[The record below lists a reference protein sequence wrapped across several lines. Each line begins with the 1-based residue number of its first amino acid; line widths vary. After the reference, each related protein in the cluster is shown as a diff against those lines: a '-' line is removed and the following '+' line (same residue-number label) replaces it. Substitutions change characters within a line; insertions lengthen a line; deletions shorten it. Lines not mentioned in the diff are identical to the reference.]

1 MRLSCAFRCSSTCS
15 LVFAVF
21 CFALCC
27 LEFHSVAFAAD
38 ADWKIVQVPAAWKS
52 APSGRDVRLWYR
64 AAVQIPVE
72 WKGRELSLAIEAV
85 DDAREFYFAGEKIGS
100 LGSFPPNF
108 LSGLGQTQRF
118 KIPAEK
124 VQPGELQLIAV
135 RVCVVDGRS
144 GFNVAAPVLF
154 GGDQAIRLSGDW
166 QSRAGD
172 DVAWATADRDSLSQ
186 LPRFAKLDATAVV
199 ERELKKLQGEE
210 GPLTAEQ
217 SLAKIKVPDDLQI
230 NLAVGEPEVRQPLS
244 VKWDGRGRMWVVQ
257 YLQYP
262 HPAGLTAISRDKF
275 LRTVYDKVPPAPPNH
290 FRGED
295 KITIHEDTDGDGRYD
310 KHKTFLDGLSV
321 CSSFAFGKGGVWVL
335 NPPYLLFYPD
345 KDGDDVPDGDPVV
358 HLEGFGI
365 EDSHSVA
372 NNLRWG
378 PDGWLY
384 GAQGSTVTGA
394 VKRPGEKKAIHSQ
407 GQLIWRYHPP
417 TKKYE
422 IFAEGGGNAFGVEFD
437 DQGRVFSGHNGGN
450 TRGFHYVQGGYYQKG
465 FGKHGE
471 LSNPF
476 AFGYFEAMAH
486 AKVPRFTHAFVIY
499 GGGSLPEK
507 YNNLLM
513 GVAPL
518 QSHVTLSEVRR
529 DRSSYKT
536 NDVGHLFT
544 SDDPWVR
551 PVDIQTGPDGAVYV
565 LDMYE
570 QRIDHASHY
579 QGRVHKESGRI
590 WRISA
595 KNESVRL
602 PPALTKLSNQELLG
616 ILSHSNRWYRQTA
629 QQILANLELG
639 DELKRKISIALQAS
653 KGQEALEL
661 LWSSHSAGGLTDR
674 AIENGLTHAEPGVRE
689 WTVRLC
695 CDDGEVSSTVARQ
708 LAELAK
714 SEANAQVLS
723 QLASS
728 CRRLPT
734 EQALPIVAALATHQ
748 EERTDIHL
756 PLLIWWA
763 IEAKADSNRDAV
775 IAWFANPN
783 VRDQALVRDHLLER
797 IARRYAASGQR
808 KDLLTCAQLLKT
820 APSKEHSAKLM
831 AGIEAAFQGRS
842 MNALPPEL
850 VSAMAA
856 AGSASPTLRLRQGDA
871 AAVAEALKEIGNEA
885 GDAAKR
891 QHLIA
896 IFGTIQQ
903 PSCVPVLLK
912 VFKDSRNDA
921 LRSVALGSLQSY
933 ANPEIGREVVAAY
946 KESPEEVRSVAQSL
960 LASRG
965 AWAKLLVDAV
975 DAGQIEPNSI
985 HESTVRRLMLSDSA
999 AIRESCKKHWGELA
1013 GASNEALRGEVEKLL
1028 QVVAQSGGNPY
1039 AGKKLYAQSC
1049 GKCHKLF
1056 ADGGAIG
1063 PDLTSYKRDDLRG
1076 ILMNVVNP
1084 SAEIREGF
1092 ENYLVQTADGRSLSG
1107 FIAESDAQV
1116 VVLRGVDGQNL
1127 SLPRD
1132 EIEDMRVVPVS
1143 LMPTGLLKQFDDQ
1156 QVRDLVAYLRSTQPL
1171 P

>member
-1 MRLSCAFRCSSTCS
+1 MRSSRVIDLLSAC
-15 LVFAVF
+15 LVASFVLAT
-21 CFALCC
+21 ADLQ
-27 LEFHSVAFAAD
+27 AAD
-38 ADWKIVQVPAAWKS
+38 ADWKTVAVPAAWKS
-52 APSGRDVRLWYR
+52 SPSGHDVRLWYR
-64 AAVQIPVE
+64 AAVMIPAE
-72 WKGRELSLAIEAV
+72 WKGRDVSLAIEAV
-85 DDAREFYFAGEKIGS
+85 DDAREFYFAGQKVGA
-100 LGSFPPNF
+100 LGKFPPQF
-108 LSGLGQTQRF
+108 LSGIGQTERF
-118 KIPAEK
+118 KIPSELIK
-124 VQPGELQLIAV
+124 PGELHLIAI

-154 GGDQAIRLSGDW
+154 GGEQAIRLSGDW
-166 QSRAGD
+166 QVRTGD
-172 DVAWATADRDSLSQ
+172 DVTWANADRESL
-186 LPRFAKLDATAVV
+186 AKIPSFSKLESAAVI
-199 ERELKKLQGEE
+199 EKELKKLQGEE
-210 GPLTAEQ
+210 GPFTSQQ

-244 VKWDGRGRMWVVQ
+244 VKWDARGRMWVVQ

-275 LRTVYDKVPPAPPNH
+275 LRTVYDKVPPAPPHH

-310 KHKTFLDGLSV
+310 KHKTFVDGLSV
-321 CSSFAFGKGGVWVL
+321 CSSFAFGDGGVWVL

-345 KDGDDVPDGDPVV
+345 KDGDDVPDGDPQV

-384 GAQGSTVTGA
+384 AAQGSTVTGA
-394 VKRPGEKKAIHSQ
+394 VRRPGEKKAVHSQ

-486 AKVPRFTHAFVIY
+486 EKVPRFTHAFVIY
-499 GGGSLPEK
+499 GGGALPEK
-507 YNNLLM
+507 YHGLLM

-518 QSHVTLSEVRR
+518 QSHVTLSEVKR
-529 DRSSYKT
+529 DRSSYQT
-536 NDVGHLFT
+536 HDVGHLFT

-551 PVDIQTGPDGAVYV
+551 PVDIQVGPDGAVYV

-595 KNESVRL
+595 KGAKTLL
-602 PPALTKLSNQELLG
+602 PHDLSKMDDSELLMLLG
-616 ILSHSNRWYRQTA
+616 SSNRWQRQAA
-629 QQILANLELG
+629 QRLLAERKPAEIAQFTKVLGKLKGNAALEVLWAMNG
-639 DELKRKISIALQAS
+639 IAGLSDA
-653 KGQEALEL
+653 EALVC
-661 LWSSHSAGGLTDR
+661 
-674 AIENGLTHAEPGVRE
+674 LTHFTPAVRE
-689 WTVRLC
+689 WTVRIV
-695 CDDGEVSSTVARQ
+695 CDDGEVSSEVGRQ
-708 LAELAK
+708 LAELARN
-714 SEANAQVLS
+714 ETNVQVRS

-728 CRRLPT
+728 SRRLPT
-734 EQALPIVAALATHQ
+734 EHSLAIAKALVSHPEDAA
-748 EERTDIHL
+748 DIHL
-756 PLLIWWA
+756 PLLLWWA
-763 IEAKADSNRDAV
+763 IEAKADSDRDAV
-775 IAWFANPN
+775 IAWFAEPK
-783 VRDQALVRDHLLER
+783 VRDQPFVKDHLLER

-808 KDLLTCAQLLKT
+808 KDLLTCAQLLKA
-820 APSKEHSAKLM
+820 APSKEHAAKLM

-842 MNALPPEL
+842 MNQLPPEL
-850 VSAMAA
+850 VAAMAA

-871 AAVAEALKEIGNEA
+871 TAVAEALKDIGNDS
-885 GDAAKR
+885 GDATKR
-891 QHLIA
+891 QQIIS

-903 PSCVPVLLK
+903 SSCVPVLLK
-912 VFKDSRNDA
+912 IVKDSRNDG

-933 ANPEIGREVVAAY
+933 ANPEIGKEVVSVY
-946 KESPEEVRSVAQSL
+946 KDLPEEVRAVAQSL

-965 AWAKLLVDAV
+965 AWATLLVDAV
-975 DAGQIEPNSI
+975 DAGKIEAKGI
-985 HESTVRRLMLSDSA
+985 HEATVRRLLLSDSA
-999 AIRESCKKHWGELA
+999 RVREACKKHWGEFA
-1013 GASNEALRGEVEKLL
+1013 TASNETLRAEVEKLL
-1028 QVVAQSGGNPY
+1028 QVVAAGSGNPY
-1039 AGKKLYAQSC
+1039 TGKKLYATSC

-1063 PDLTSYKRDDLRG
+1063 PDLTTFKRDDLRG
-1076 ILMNVVNP
+1076 ILLNVVNP

-1092 ENYLVQTADGRSLSG
+1092 ENYLVQTADGRTLSG
-1107 FIAESDAQV
+1107 FIAEQDAQV
-1116 VVLRGVDGQNL
+1116 VVLRGVDGQSL

-1132 EIEDMRVVPVS
+1132 EIEDMRAVPVS
-1143 LMPTGLLKQFDDQ
+1143 LMPTGLLKQFDEQ
-1156 QVRDLVAYLRSTQPL
+1156 QVRDLLAYLRSTQPL

>member
-1 MRLSCAFRCSSTCS
+1 MRPSCVIRYSLACLFASIVTYSTSS
-15 LVFAVF
+15 
-21 CFALCC
+21 
-27 LEFHSVAFAAD
+27 AAD
-38 ADWKIVQVPAAWKS
+38 ADWKTVQVPAAWKS
-52 APSGRDVRLWYR
+52 SPAGSDVRLWYR
-64 AAVQIPVE
+64 AAVHIPAE
-72 WKGRELSLAIEAV
+72 WKGRDLSLAIEAV

-100 LGSFPPNF
+100 LGKFPPQF
-108 LSGLGQTQRF
+108 LSGLGQTERF
-118 KIPAEK
+118 KIPADK
-124 VQPGELQLIAV
+124 VKPGELHLIAI

-154 GGDQAIRLSGDW
+154 GEDAQAIRLSGEW

-172 DVAWATADRDSLSQ
+172 DVAWAATDKELLAKIPAFS
-186 LPRFAKLDATAVV
+186 KLDSAAVI

-210 GPLTAEQ
+210 GPLSPEL

-244 VKWDGRGRMWVVQ
+244 IKWDARGRMWVVQ

-310 KHKTFLDGLSV
+310 KHKTFIDGLSI
-321 CSSFAFGKGGVWVL
+321 CSSFEFGKGGVWVL

-345 KDGDDVPDGDPVV
+345 KDGDDVPDGDPEV

-394 VKRPGEKKAIHSQ
+394 VKRPGDKQAMHSQ
-407 GQLIWRYHPP
+407 GQLIWRYHPQA
-417 TKKYE
+417 KKYE

-499 GGGSLPEK
+499 GGGALPK
-507 YNNLLM
+507 NYHGQLM

-518 QSHVTLSEVRR
+518 QSHVTLSDVHR

-536 NDVGHLFT
+536 TDVGHLFT

-551 PVDIQTGPDGAVYV
+551 PVDIQTGPDGALYV
-565 LDMYE
+565 VDMYE

-595 KNESVRL
+595 KDESVRQT
-602 PPALTKLSNQELLG
+602 PDLTKLTNQELLVV
-616 ILSHSNRWYRQTA
+616 LSHSNRWYRQTA
-629 QQILANLELG
+629 QQILAKRDLG
-639 DELKRKISIALQAS
+639 DELKREIAIALQSS
-653 KGQEALEL
+653 KGQYAMEL
-661 LWSSHSAGGLTDR
+661 LWSLHRAGGLTDLE
-674 AIENGLTHAEPGVRE
+674 IEKNSQHSEPSVRE
-689 WTVRLC
+689 WVVRLS
-695 CDDGEVSSTVARQ
+695 CDDGEISSAVSRQ
-708 LAELAK
+708 LTELAK
-714 SEANAQVLS
+714 SETDVQARS
-723 QLASS
+723 QLACSA
-728 CRRLPT
+728 RRLPA
-734 EQALPIVAALATHQ
+734 EQALPIVAALVAQQ
-748 EERTDIHL
+748 EEPADIHL

-763 IEAKADSNRDAV
+763 IEAKANSDREAV
-775 IAWFANPN
+775 IAWFASPE
-783 VRDQALVRDHLLER
+783 VRDQAFVKDHLLER

-808 KDLLTCAQLLKT
+808 KDLLTCGKLLKA
-820 APSKEHSAKLM
+820 APTKEHAAKLM

-842 MNALPPEL
+842 MSALPPEL
-850 VSAMAA
+850 VAAMAA

-871 AAVAEALKEIGNEA
+871 AAVADALKEIASEA

-891 QHLIA
+891 QQLIA

-912 VFKDSRNDA
+912 VFKDSRNDG

-933 ANPEIGREVVAAY
+933 SSPEIGREVVAAY
-946 KESPEEVRSVAQSL
+946 KELPEEVRSVAQSL

-965 AWAKLLVDAV
+965 VWSKLLIDAI
-975 DAGQIEPNSI
+975 DAGQIEPASI

-999 AIRESCKKHWGELA
+999 AVRESCKKHWGELA
-1013 GASNEALRGEVEKLL
+1013 SASNEALRAEVEKLL
-1028 QVVAQSGGNPY
+1028 QVVAQGSGNPY
-1039 AGKKLYAQSC
+1039 SGKKLYAQSC

-1076 ILMNVVNP
+1076 ILLNVVNP

-1107 FIAESDAQV
+1107 FIAEQDAQV

-1132 EIEDMRVVPVS
+1132 EIEDLRAVPVS
-1143 LMPTGLLKQFDDQ
+1143 LMPTGLLKQYDEQ
-1156 QVRDLVAYLRSTQPL
+1156 QVRDLLAYLRSTQPL

>member
-1 MRLSCAFRCSSTCS
+1 MRPSFATRCSLACLLAMFSY
-15 LVFAVF
+15 FASAAVT
-21 CFALCC
+21 
-27 LEFHSVAFAAD
+27 AD
-38 ADWKIVQVPAAWKS
+38 ADWKTVQVPAAWKS
-52 APSGRDVRLWYR
+52 SPSGQDVRLWYR
-64 AAVQIPVE
+64 AAVQIPAE

-85 DDAREFYFAGEKIGS
+85 DDAREYYFAGEKVGS
-100 LGSFPPNF
+100 LGKFPPQF
-108 LSGLGQTQRF
+108 LSGLGQTERF
-118 KIPAEK
+118 KIPADEVK
-124 VQPGELQLIAV
+124 PGELQLIAI

-154 GGDQAIRLSGDW
+154 AGNQAIRLSGEW
-166 QSRAGD
+166 QSRSGD
-172 DVAWATADRDSLSQ
+172 DLTWATVEKEALTKIPSFS
-186 LPRFAKLDATAVV
+186 KLDSAAVV

-210 GPLTAEQ
+210 GPLTPQQ

-244 VKWDGRGRMWVVQ
+244 VKWDARGRMWVVQ

-310 KHKTFLDGLSV
+310 RHKTFLDGLSV

-335 NPPYLLFYPD
+335 NPPYLLFYRD

-384 GAQGSTVTGA
+384 AAQGSTVTGA

-417 TKKYE
+417 TEKYE

-499 GGGSLPEK
+499 GGGALPAK

-518 QSHVTLSEVRR
+518 QSHVTISEVQR

-565 LDMYE
+565 VDMYE

-590 WRISA
+590 WRIAA
-595 KNESVRL
+595 KDDSVRMT
-602 PPALTKLSNQELLG
+602 PDVTKIANRELHVL
-616 ILSHSNRWYRQTA
+616 LNHSNRWYRQTV
-629 QQILANLELG
+629 QQILSQRDLD
-639 DELKRKISIALQAS
+639 DELTKTIAIALQAT
-653 KGQEALEL
+653 KGQYALEL
-661 LWSSHSAGGLTDR
+661 LWSLHRAGGLTDL
-674 AIENGLTHAEPGVRE
+674 EVEKGLQHAEPSVRE
-689 WTVRLC
+689 WVVRLS
-695 CDDGEVSSTVARQ
+695 CDDGEVSSAVSRQ
-708 LAELAK
+708 LTELAK
-714 SEANAQVLS
+714 SENDAQVRS

-728 CRRLPT
+728 ARRLPA
-734 EQALPIVAALATHQ
+734 EQALPLVAALVTQADAAA
-748 EERTDIHL
+748 DIHL
-756 PLLIWWA
+756 PLLVWWA
-763 IEAKADSNRDAV
+763 IEAKADKDRDAV
-775 IAWFANPN
+775 IAWFADPHI
-783 VRDQALVRDHLLER
+783 RDQAFVKDHLLER

-808 KDLLTCAQLLKT
+808 KDLLTCAELLK
-820 APSKEHSAKLM
+820 ASPSKEYSAKLM
-831 AGIEAAFQGRS
+831 AGIEVAFQGRS

-850 VSAMAA
+850 VAAMAA
-856 AGSASPTLRLRQGDA
+856 AGSASPTLRLRQGEA
-871 AAVAEALKEIGNEA
+871 AAVADALKEIGNEA

-891 QHLIA
+891 QQLIA

-903 PSCVPVLLK
+903 PTSVPVLLK
-912 VFKDSRNDA
+912 VFKDSRNDG

-933 ANPEIGREVVAAY
+933 SNPEIGREVVAAY
-946 KESPEEVRSVAQSL
+946 KDLPEEVRSVAQSL

-965 AWAKLLVDAV
+965 SWAKLLIDAV
-975 DAGQIEPNSI
+975 DAAQIEPASI

-999 AIRESCKKHWGELA
+999 IVRDACKKHWGELA
-1013 GASNEALRGEVEKLL
+1013 SASNDVLRAEVEKLL
-1028 QVVAQSGGNPY
+1028 QVVAQGSGNPY

-1056 ADGGAIG
+1056 TDGGAIG

-1092 ENYLVQTADGRSLSG
+1092 EHFLVQTADGRSLSG
-1107 FIAESDAQV
+1107 FIVEQDAQV

-1132 EIEDMRVVPVS
+1132 EIEDLRAVPIS

-1156 QVRDLVAYLRSTQPL
+1156 QVRDLLAYLRSTQPL

>member
-1 MRLSCAFRCSSTCS
+1 MRPSFATRCFLACWLAIFST
-15 LVFAVF
+15 FA
-21 CFALCC
+21 A
-27 LEFHSVAFAAD
+27 AAIAAD
-38 ADWKIVQVPAAWKS
+38 ADWKTVQVPAAWKS
-52 APSGRDVRLWYR
+52 SPSGHDVRLWYR
-64 AAVQIPVE
+64 AAVQIPAD

-85 DDAREFYFAGEKIGS
+85 DDAREYYFAGKKVGS
-100 LGSFPPNF
+100 LGKFPPQF
-108 LSGLGQTQRF
+108 LSGLGQTERF
-118 KIPAEK
+118 KIPADQVK
-124 VQPGELQLIAV
+124 PGELQLIAI

-154 GGDQAIRLSGDW
+154 AGDQAIRMSGEWQVRSGD
-166 QSRAGD
+166 D
-172 DVAWATADRDSLSQ
+172 LTWAKVEQEALAKIPTFSQ
-186 LPRFAKLDATAVV
+186 LDSAAVV

-210 GPLTAEQ
+210 GPLTPEQ
-217 SLAKIKVPDDLQI
+217 SLAKIKVPEDLQI

-244 VKWDGRGRMWVVQ
+244 VKWDSRGRMWVVQ

-384 GAQGSTVTGA
+384 AAQGSTVTGA

-417 TKKYE
+417 TEKYE

-499 GGGSLPEK
+499 GGGALPEK
-507 YNNLLM
+507 YNGQLM

-518 QSHVTLSEVRR
+518 QSHVTLSEMQR

-536 NDVGHLFT
+536 HDVGHLFT
-544 SDDPWVR
+544 SEDSWVR
-551 PVDIQTGPDGAVYV
+551 PVDIQTGPDGAIYV
-565 LDMYE
+565 VDMYE

-590 WRISA
+590 WRIAA
-595 KNESVRL
+595 KDAK
-602 PPALTKLSNQELLG
+602 PAKFADLGKKSNAELLQH
-616 ILSHSNRWYRQTA
+616 LQHSNRWHRQTA
-629 QQILANLELG
+629 QELLAQRVIDEDAVVKSLG
-639 DELKRKISIALQAS
+639 EA
-653 KGQEALEL
+653 KGQHALEL
-661 LWSSHSAGGLTDR
+661 LWCINRHSGSLDFEILKHKLFEHPDA
-674 AIENGLTHAEPGVRE
+674 AVRE
-689 WTVRLC
+689 WVVRLC
-695 CDDGEVSSTVARQ
+695 CDDGLVFSSLANRLVS
-708 LAELAK
+708 LAAK
-714 SEANAQVLS
+714 ESDKQVQS

-728 CRRLPT
+728 ARRLPAEHT
-734 EQALPIVAALATHQ
+734 LAIAAALVTDQKYA
-748 EERTDIHL
+748 DIHL
-756 PLLIWWA
+756 PLLVWWA
-763 IEAKADSNRDAV
+763 IESKADSDRNAV
-775 IAWFANPN
+775 IAWFADPHI
-783 VRDQALVRDHLLER
+783 REQAFVKDHLLER

-808 KDLLTCAQLLKT
+808 KDLLTCAELLK
-820 APSKEHSAKLM
+820 ASPSKEHSAKLM

-850 VSAMAA
+850 VAAMAA
-856 AGSASPTLRLRQGDA
+856 AGSASPTLRLRQGEA
-871 AAVAEALKEIGNEA
+871 AAVADALKEISNEA

-891 QHLIA
+891 QQLIA

-903 PSCVPVLLK
+903 PTCVPVLLK
-912 VFKDSRNDA
+912 VFKDSRNDG

-946 KESPEEVRSVAQSL
+946 KDLPEEVRSVAESL

-965 AWAKLLVDAV
+965 SWAKLLIDAV
-975 DAGQIEPNSI
+975 NAGQIEPASI

-999 AIRESCKKHWGELA
+999 AVRDACKKHWGELA
-1013 GASNEALRGEVEKLL
+1013 SASDDALRAEVEKLL
-1028 QVVAQSGGNPY
+1028 QVVAQGSGNPY

-1056 ADGGAIG
+1056 TDGGAIG

-1092 ENYLVQTADGRSLSG
+1092 EHFLVQTADGRSLSG

-1132 EIEDMRVVPVS
+1132 EIEDMRVVRVS

-1156 QVRDLVAYLRSTQPL
+1156 QVRDLLAYLRSTQPL